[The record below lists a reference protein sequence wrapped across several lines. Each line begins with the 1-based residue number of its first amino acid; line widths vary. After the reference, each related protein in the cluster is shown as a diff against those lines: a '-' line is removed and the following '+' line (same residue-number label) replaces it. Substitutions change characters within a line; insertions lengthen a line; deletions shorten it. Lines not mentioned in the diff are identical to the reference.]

1 MIWAVHPDPLAQQSV
16 RPGNV
21 RGMGRSAWWLFIAGS
36 LLWGLP
42 YLFIKIAVDEFS
54 PWAVVWLRCLVAAL
68 VLLPLAL
75 HRRVLGQLRGRLR
88 PLFLLA
94 LLEVTAPF
102 TLISAGEQHISS
114 SLGGLLI
121 AALPLFVAV
130 LAIRL
135 DPAERAVGL
144 RLLGLL
150 IGMAGVAAVLG
161 FDVSGDRS
169 ALLGSAM
176 VLVAAL
182 SYAFATFLVKR
193 SFSETSALAISA
205 MAVTIN
211 AVILAPLGLMGLP
224 GRSPSAAAVSGI
236 VVLGL
241 LCTAA
246 GLLVYFALITIAGP
260 GRATVITYVNPAVA
274 VALGVTIL
282 DEPLTAATV
291 AGFLLII
298 AGSWLSTGGRPRA
311 RLLARTGRPA
321 QPFRQATVP
330 ATQGES
336 SRPPN

>member
-1 MIWAVHPDPLAQQSV
+1 
-16 RPGNV
+16 
-21 RGMGRSAWWLFIAGS
+21 MGRSAWWLFVAGS

-54 PWAVVWLRCLVAAL
+54 PWAVVWLRCLIAAF

-75 HRRVLGQLRGRLR
+75 RSRVLGQLRGRLR
-88 PLFLLA
+88 PLLLLA

-114 SLGGLLI
+114 SLSGLLI

-130 LAIRL
+130 LAIWL
-135 DPAERAVGL
+135 DPAERAGGL
-144 RLLGLL
+144 RLVGLL

-169 ALLGSAM
+169 ALLGAAM
-176 VLVAAL
+176 VLLAAL

-193 SFSETSALAISA
+193 AFSDTSALAVSA

-211 AVILAPLGLMGLP
+211 AVILAPLGLVGLP
-224 GRSPSAAAVSGI
+224 AQAPS
-236 VVLGL
+236 
-241 LCTAA
+241 TAA

-282 DEPLTAATV
+282 REPLTAATV

-298 AGSWLSTGGRPRA
+298 IGSWLSTGGRPPA
-311 RLLARTGRPA
+311 RLRGRIS
-321 QPFRQATVP
+321 RQATPLGRPGTP
-330 ATQGES
+330 ATQGEPGS
-336 SRPPN
+336 ST